1 MTAIIPTLDQWIQSL
16 TTGELAPS
24 SSQLANS
31 IKQYYSNQQTPEEY
45 NINGGIEELF
55 HISNI
60 GDLREIFSRLF
71 PEKQK
76 GIIDA
81 RSTATRVKDIIK
93 FEANSNKNR
102 INFTFIDK
110 LITIMNLLRERSRQ
124 LQRQQPQPQ
133 QQCDNSD
140 ESCILQGGGG
150 RRKRQMKKKSKRV
163 KAKRSTRR
171 RSSKRHSHYKK

>member
-1 MTAIIPTLDQWIQSL
+1 MEAALTLDQWIQSL
-16 TTGELAPS
+16 TAGEVAPS

-31 IKQYYSNQQTPEEY
+31 IKQYYSNQPTPEEY
-45 NINGGIEELF
+45 NINGGMEELF
-55 HISNI
+55 RLSNI

-76 GIIDA
+76 GIMDA
-81 RSTATRVKDIIK
+81 RSTTKRVKAIID
-93 FEANSNKNR
+93 FEAKTNKNR

-110 LITIMNLLRERSRQ
+110 LITIMNLLRERH
-124 LQRQQPQPQ
+124 LRQQQHQ
-133 QQCDNSD
+133 QQEQCGDSD
-140 ESCILQGGGG
+140 ESCVLQGG

-163 KAKRSTRR
+163 KVKRSTRR

>member
-1 MTAIIPTLDQWIQSL
+1 MEAALTLDQWIQSL
-16 TTGELAPS
+16 TAGEVAPS

-31 IKQYYSNQQTPEEY
+31 IKQYYSNQPTPEEY
-45 NINGGIEELF
+45 NINGGMEELF
-55 HISNI
+55 RVSNI

-76 GIIDA
+76 GIMDA
-81 RSTATRVKDIIK
+81 RSTTKRVKAIID
-93 FEANSNKNR
+93 FEAKTNKNR

-110 LITIMNLLRERSRQ
+110 LITIMNLLRER
-124 LQRQQPQPQ
+124 LRQQQE
-133 QQCDNSD
+133 QCGDSN
-140 ESCILQGGGG
+140 ESCVLQGG

-163 KAKRSTRR
+163 KVKRSTRR

>member
-1 MTAIIPTLDQWIQSL
+1 MEAAPTLDQWIQSL
-16 TTGELAPS
+16 TAGEVAPS

-31 IKQYYSNQQTPEEY
+31 IKQYYYYSDQPTPEEY

-55 HISNI
+55 RVSNI

-76 GIIDA
+76 GIMDA
-81 RSTATRVKDIIK
+81 RSTTKRVKAIID
-93 FEANSNKNR
+93 FETKTNKNK

-110 LITIMNLLRERSRQ
+110 LITIMNLLRER
-124 LQRQQPQPQ
+124 Q
-133 QQCDNSD
+133 QQQHQQQQQRHDNSD
-140 ESCILQGGGG
+140 ESCVLQGG

-163 KAKRSTRR
+163 KVKRSTRR
-171 RSSKRHSHYKK
+171 RLSKRHYHSKK

>member
-1 MTAIIPTLDQWIQSL
+1 MEAALTLDQWIQSL
-16 TTGELAPS
+16 TAGEVAPS

-31 IKQYYSNQQTPEEY
+31 IKQYYSNQPTPEEY

-55 HISNI
+55 RVSNI

-76 GIIDA
+76 GIMDA
-81 RSTATRVKDIIK
+81 RSTTKRVKAIID
-93 FEANSNKNR
+93 FEAKTNKNR

-110 LITIMNLLRERSRQ
+110 LITIMNLLRERH
-124 LQRQQPQPQ
+124 LRQQQHQ
-133 QQCDNSD
+133 QQEQCGDSD
-140 ESCILQGGGG
+140 ESCVLQGG

-163 KAKRSTRR
+163 KVKRSTRR
-171 RSSKRHSHYKK
+171 RLSKRHSHHKK

>member
-1 MTAIIPTLDQWIQSL
+1 MEAAPTLDQWIQSL
-16 TTGELAPS
+16 TAGEVAPS

-31 IKQYYSNQQTPEEY
+31 IKQYYYYSDQPTPEEY

-55 HISNI
+55 RVSNI

-76 GIIDA
+76 GIMDA
-81 RSTATRVKDIIK
+81 RSTTKRVKAIID
-93 FEANSNKNR
+93 FETKTNKNK

-110 LITIMNLLRERSRQ
+110 LITIMNLLRERQ
-124 LQRQQPQPQ
+124 QQRQQQ
-133 QQCDNSD
+133 QQQRHDNSD
-140 ESCILQGGGG
+140 ESCVLQGG

-163 KAKRSTRR
+163 KVKRSTRR
-171 RSSKRHSHYKK
+171 RSSKRHSHHKK

>member
-1 MTAIIPTLDQWIQSL
+1 MEAAPTLDQWIQSL
-16 TTGELAPS
+16 TAGEVAPS

-31 IKQYYSNQQTPEEY
+31 IKQYYYYSDQPTPEEY

-55 HISNI
+55 RVSNI

-76 GIIDA
+76 GIMDA
-81 RSTATRVKDIIK
+81 RSTTKRVKAIID
-93 FEANSNKNR
+93 FETKTNKNK

-110 LITIMNLLRERSRQ
+110 LITIMNLLRERQ
-124 LQRQQPQPQ
+124 QQRQQQ
-133 QQCDNSD
+133 QQQRHDNSD
-140 ESCILQGGGG
+140 ESCVLQGG

-163 KAKRSTRR
+163 KVKRSTRR
-171 RSSKRHSHYKK
+171 RSYKRPSHYKK

>member
-1 MTAIIPTLDQWIQSL
+1 MEAALTLDQWIQSL
-16 TTGELAPS
+16 TAGEVAPS

-45 NINGGIEELF
+45 NIDDRIKELF
-55 HISNI
+55 RVSNI

-76 GIIDA
+76 GIMDA
-81 RSTATRVKDIIK
+81 RSTTKRVKAIID
-93 FEANSNKNR
+93 FEAKTNKNR

-110 LITIMNLLRERSRQ
+110 LITIMNLLRERH
-124 LQRQQPQPQ
+124 LQ
-133 QQCDNSD
+133 QQQEQRGDSD
-140 ESCILQGGGG
+140 ESCVLQGG

-163 KAKRSTRR
+163 KVKRSTRR
-171 RSSKRHSHYKK
+171 RLSKRHSHHKK

>member
-1 MTAIIPTLDQWIQSL
+1 MEAALTLDQWIQSL
-16 TTGELAPS
+16 TAGEVAPS

-55 HISNI
+55 RVSNI

-76 GIIDA
+76 GIMDA
-81 RSTATRVKDIIK
+81 RSTIKRVKAIID
-93 FEANSNKNR
+93 FEAKTNKNR

-110 LITIMNLLRERSRQ
+110 LITIMNLLRERH
-124 LQRQQPQPQ
+124 LRQQQHQ
-133 QQCDNSD
+133 QQQQRHDNSD
-140 ESCILQGGGG
+140 ESCVLQGG
-150 RRKRQMKKKSKRV
+150 RRKRQIKKKSKRV
-163 KAKRSTRR
+163 KVKRSTRR
-171 RSSKRHSHYKK
+171 RLSKRHSHHKK

>member
-1 MTAIIPTLDQWIQSL
+1 MEAALTLDQWIQSL
-16 TTGELAPS
+16 TAGEVAPS

-31 IKQYYSNQQTPEEY
+31 IKQYYSNQPTPEEY

-55 HISNI
+55 RVSNI

-76 GIIDA
+76 GIMDA
-81 RSTATRVKDIIK
+81 RSTTKRVKAIID
-93 FEANSNKNR
+93 FETKTNKNK

-110 LITIMNLLRERSRQ
+110 LITIMNLLRERH
-124 LQRQQPQPQ
+124 LQ
-133 QQCDNSD
+133 QQQEQRGDSD
-140 ESCILQGGGG
+140 ESCVLQGG
-150 RRKRQMKKKSKRV
+150 RRKRQIKKKSKRV
-163 KAKRSTRR
+163 KVKRSTRR